1 MPEECDKKLDDLK
14 ALIEAGGKGAGTEA
28 TA

>member
-1 MPEECDKKLDDLK
+1 MPEECEKNLDDLK

-28 TA
+28 AA